1 MCFAQLGEILADGT
15 MDLPSTTAMS
25 SEPAASN
32 LISERAATANPACCF
47 DRRTPR
53 RYNRR
58 DTPARLY
65 RPPHM
70 RDRMRSMTSPSAPER
85 RAAGSDAE
93 TRVQAPSRPRS
104 ESRQRTAL
112 VAVRLLPQ
120 ERDVLAETA
129 RSRGITLSELIRAS
143 AMRAASAPADDGEA
157 RLPAHSAVPKAD
169 RLRELRPR
177 ADAARTRTLYRQV
190 GEVFVVVAARTK
202 APSGSR
208 GFAGPVRRALQRLAE
223 VEEADAQSVR
233 TADRGVGSQS
243 PEGQPF

>member
-1 MCFAQLGEILADGT
+1 
-15 MDLPSTTAMS
+15 MS
-25 SEPAASN
+25 S
-32 LISERAATANPACCF
+32 
-47 DRRTPR
+47 
-53 RYNRR
+53 
-58 DTPARLY
+58 
-65 RPPHM
+65 PP
-70 RDRMRSMTSPSAPER
+70 APER

-143 AMRAASAPADDGEA
+143 AMRAASAPAADGEA

-177 ADAARTRTLYRQV
+177 AGWNPYQGSVPAGRGGVR
-190 GEVFVVVAARTK
+190 G
-202 APSGSR
+202 SGGR
-208 GFAGPVRRALQRLAE
+208 AEGPV
-223 VEEADAQSVR
+223 
-233 TADRGVGSQS
+233 
-243 PEGQPF
+243 